1 MSSFVVVN
9 YLLALMTN
17 EWAAR
22 GQDMPPDAAG
32 LGLRHPRQ
40 VGKTGGLAGRAA
52 RQAPER
58 PVSDVPAVNV
68 PAVNVPAVNVPAVNV
83 PVAGGGRG
91 GRVALVVL
99 WSVGLAALA
108 GYLVPPLLLHGPH
121 WPMWDVRV
129 YWWGGQQVGRG
140 GALYAPG
147 SPYNFTYPPFAALV
161 FATTAGTSIG
171 VLKTVITVASVVALI
186 ALCGL
191 SLGAAG
197 LRRRPD
203 TVFALTALSLLAW
216 PVADTLHL
224 GEMDLILAA
233 LIGADLLRRRDGG
246 WWQGIGVGLAASI
259 KLTPLVFVAYLLLT
273 RRYRAAVTA
282 VATFAATVAVGF
294 AVLPTQSRVFWL
306 DGVFYQQ
313 DRIGNTANPANQSL
327 AGAVARLAG
336 STAASTA
343 GSRPWWVAA
352 VLVTSVAGIAVA
364 AWAHRRG
371 HRLAGVICCAVTGL
385 LISPIS
391 WTHHWVWAVPLLL
404 AVPVW
409 AWRRR
414 SFGIGLMGVVIVVV
428 FCGHIPMLWPG
439 DPPSA
444 GRLLTGDLY
453 VLCGLAV
460 LAGTALELAREL
472 KGARGATDRGV

>member
-1 MSSFVVVN
+1 
-9 YLLALMTN
+9 
-17 EWAAR
+17 
-22 GQDMPPDAAG
+22 
-32 LGLRHPRQ
+32 
-40 VGKTGGLAGRAA
+40 VGKTGGLAGRPA

-58 PVSDVPAVNV
+58 PASDAPAVDVPAVTH
-68 PAVNVPAVNVPAVNV
+68 
-83 PVAGGGRG
+83 PVARGGRG
-91 GRVALVVL
+91 GRVALVALVVL

-129 YWWGGQQVGRG
+129 YWWGGQQVSRG
-140 GALYAPG
+140 GALYAAG
-147 SPYNFTYPPFAALV
+147 SPYNFTYPPFAALL

-233 LIGADLLRRRDGG
+233 LIGADLLRRNDGG

-259 KLTPLVFVAYLLLT
+259 KLTPLIFVAYLLLT

-294 AVLPTQSRVFWL
+294 AVLPAQSRVFWL

-313 DRIGNTANPANQSL
+313 DRIGNTANPSNQSL

-444 GRLLTGDLY
+444 GRFLTGDLY